1 MNQERVTVTGII
13 WYYPLYNNL
22 YFDTRDRSDCP
33 FQVLVGGRGV
43 GKTYSALRNLLFDAD
58 GKRINPDANHKFMY
72 MRRLAKEIEFCTSD
86 ISNPFKRINRDYHVD
101 VRASYRKKDGYAVF
115 YDDSSTVESD
125 EPLGYGV
132 ALSTFSG
139 LRGVDF
145 SDVDIIIFD
154 EFIPERQVRKI
165 KSEGKVFL
173 NMYETVNRNRE
184 LQGEKP
190 VKVLLLA
197 NSISMGSE
205 ILLEMGAVPTMASMI
220 LKDQHR
226 ATIKE
231 RGLYIEL
238 IDSKKLAEVKQK
250 TALYRLTAGSE
261 FNKEAIMN
269 KFTTDNLDFAKK
281 VKINEY
287 KALFNF
293 CEYTF
298 YKHKSREEYYMAKRV
313 DTAPIKYSGADVDIL
328 TKSFVYTYQS
338 LLLQRRIYFD
348 DYATKLVFDTILKLN

>member
-1 MNQERVTVTGII
+1 
-13 WYYPLYNNL
+13 
-22 YFDTRDRSDCP
+22 
-33 FQVLVGGRGV
+33 
-43 GKTYSALRNLLFDAD
+43 
-58 GKRINPDANHKFMY
+58 MY

-86 ISNPFKRINRDYHVD
+86 ISNPFKRINRDFSVD
-101 VRASYRKKDGYAVF
+101 IRASYRKKDGYAVF
-115 YDDSSTVESD
+115 YDESSADELD

-145 SDVDIIIFD
+145 SDVDTIIFD

-165 KSEGKVFL
+165 KSEGRVFL

-184 LQGEKP
+184 LQGEPP

-197 NSISMGSE
+197 NSISMASE

-220 LKDQHR
+220 IKDQHR

-250 TALYRLTAGSE
+250 TALYKLTAGSE

-269 KFTTDNLDFAKK
+269 KFTSDNLDFARR
-281 VKINEY
+281 VSINEY
-287 KALFNF
+287 KAEFNF
-293 CEYTF
+293 CDYTF
-298 YKHKSREEYYMAKRV
+298 YKHKSRDEYYLAKRK
-313 DTAPIKYSGADVDIL
+313 DTAPITYTGADVDIL
-328 TKSFVYTYQS
+328 LKGFVYTYQR
-338 LLLQRRIYFD
+338 LVLTRKLFFD
-348 DYATKLVFDTILKLN
+348 DYATKLVFDTILRLN

>member
-1 MNQERVTVTGII
+1 
-13 WYYPLYNNL
+13 
-22 YFDTRDRSDCP
+22 
-33 FQVLVGGRGV
+33 
-43 GKTYSALRNLLFDAD
+43 
-58 GKRINPDANHKFMY
+58 
-72 MRRLAKEIEFCTSD
+72 MRRLAKEIEFCTSE
-86 ISNPFKRINRDYHVD
+86 ISNPFKRINRDYNLD
-101 VRASYRKKDGYAVF
+101 VRASFTKKDGYAVF
-115 YDDSSTVESD
+115 YDKSSTD
-125 EPLGYGV
+125 ELQEPIGYGV

-145 SDVDIIIFD
+145 SDVDTIIFD

-165 KSEGKVFL
+165 KSEGRVFL

-184 LQGEKP
+184 LQGEPP

-197 NSISMGSE
+197 NSISMASE

-238 IDSKKLAEVKQK
+238 VDSKKLAEVKQQ
-250 TALYRLTAGSE
+250 TALYRLTKGSE
-261 FNKEAIMN
+261 FTKEAIMN
-269 KFTTDNLDFAKK
+269 KFTSDNLDLAKK

-287 KALFNF
+287 KAIFTF
-293 CEYTF
+293 CDYTY
-298 YKHKSREEYYMAKRV
+298 YKHKARDEYYIAKRI
-313 DTAPIKYSGADVDIL
+313 DTAPVNYTGADIDRL
-328 TKSFVYTYQS
+328 LKGFVYTYQS
-338 LLLQRRIYFD
+338 LVLTRRVYFD

>member
-1 MNQERVTVTGII
+1 
-13 WYYPLYNNL
+13 
-22 YFDTRDRSDCP
+22 
-33 FQVLVGGRGV
+33 
-43 GKTYSALRNLLFDAD
+43 
-58 GKRINPDANHKFMY
+58 
-72 MRRLAKEIEFCTSD
+72 MRRMAKEIEFCTSE
-86 ISNPFKRINRDYHVD
+86 ISNPFKRINRDCNTD
-101 VRASYRKKDGYAVF
+101 VRASYTKKDGYAVF
-115 YDDSSTVESD
+115 YDKSSAD
-125 EPLGYGV
+125 ELQEPIGYGV

-145 SDVDIIIFD
+145 SDVDTIVFD

-165 KSEGKVFL
+165 KSEGRVFL

-184 LQGEKP
+184 LQGEPP

-197 NSISMGSE
+197 NSISMASE

-238 IDSKKLAEVKQK
+238 IDSKKLAEVKEQ
-250 TALYRLTAGSE
+250 TALYRLTKGSE
-261 FNKEAIMN
+261 FTKEAIMN
-269 KFTTDNLDFAKK
+269 RFTSDNLDLARK

-287 KALFNF
+287 KAIFTF

-298 YKHKSREEYYMAKRV
+298 YKHKAREEYYMAKRT
-313 DTAPIKYSGADVDIL
+313 DTAPVSYTGADIDRL
-328 TKSFVYTYQS
+328 LKGFVYTYQS
-338 LLLQRRIYFD
+338 LVLSRKIYFD

>member
-1 MNQERVTVTGII
+1 MAAGII
-13 WYYPLYNNL
+13 WCYHLSNNSL
-22 YFDTRDRSDCP
+22 FFDTRDRSDCP
-33 FQVLVGGRGV
+33 FQILVGGRGV
-43 GKTYSALRNLLFDAD
+43 GKTYSALRNLLFDAY
-58 GKRINPDANHKFMY
+58 GNRINPDDNHKFMY

-101 VRASYRKKDGYAVF
+101 VKASFRKKDGYAVF
-115 YDDSSTVESD
+115 YDDSSTVEYD
-125 EPLGYGV
+125 EPIGYGV

-145 SDVDIIIFD
+145 SDVDTIIFD

-165 KSEGKVFL
+165 KSEGRVFL

-184 LQGEKP
+184 LQGEPP

-197 NSISMGSE
+197 NSISMASE
-205 ILLEMGAVPTMASMI
+205 ILLEMGAVPTMASMV
-220 LKDQHR
+220 LNDQHR

-250 TALYRLTAGSE
+250 TALYKLTAGSE

-269 KFTTDNLDFAKK
+269 KFTSDNLDFARK

-287 KALFNF
+287 KAVFNF
-293 CEYTF
+293 CDYTF
-298 YKHKSREEYYMAKRV
+298 YKHKSRDEYYMAKRI
-313 DTAPIKYSGADVDIL
+313 DTASIKYSGADVDRLI
-328 TKSFVYTYQS
+328 KGFVYTYQT
-338 LLLQRRIYFD
+338 LLLTRRIYFD
-348 DYATKLVFDTILKLN
+348 DYATKLVFDTILRLN